1 MTGHPGIDC
10 NSKENPSSVRP
21 LCRFPCPIFP
31 DQIFARAR
39 PPMFI
44 NVCFSL
50 VRKYVLN
57 DFYVVNGTSLRL
69 RKRVRFAGMC
79 GSFAKRGGETRKDSR
94 MNVGRFEMRTCP
106 TEPIGAA
113 TVVKTSDTA
122 LVFFSFNFSSN

>member
-1 MTGHPGIDC
+1 
-10 NSKENPSSVRP
+10 
-21 LCRFPCPIFP
+21 
-31 DQIFARAR
+31 
-39 PPMFI
+39 MFI
-44 NVCFSL
+44 NVCFLL
-50 VRKYVLN
+50 VRKYVN

-79 GSFAKRGGETRKDSR
+79 GSFAKGGEGTGKDSR